1 MNNGKINVTVWNE
14 YWHEQSEERIR
25 KVYPE
30 GIHTAVAAA
39 LNEAGNFNVTTATL
53 DMPEHGLT
61 QEVLDNTDVLFWW
74 GHCKHGDVSDEIVD
88 RVQKR
93 VIEGMGLICLH
104 SAHFSKIF
112 KRMMATDC
120 SLKWREWAEKERVWV
135 IEPGHPIA
143 QGLGEY
149 FELEQCEMYGEHFD
163 IPTPDKVVFISW
175 YEGGEVFRS
184 GVTYERGRGRIFYF
198 SPGHES
204 FPIYYNENVKKV
216 LVNAANWAAPR
227 TQLREHIC
235 PCVEPLEPI
244 ENKAK

>member
-30 GIHTAVAAA
+30 GIHAAVAAA

-135 IEPGHPIA
+135 IEPGHPSA

-149 FELEQCEMYGEHFD
+149 FEIEQCEMYGEHFD